1 VIIISKNNQSI
12 LLRRLTINDLD
23 ELCCYLHALSPETK
37 SRFEPHQFDEKS
49 VAGFYATADVHIGYV
64 AIDRATTTIIA
75 YAIIKPGYLEHDK
88 ARLQSYG
95 LIVNDK
101 TDCTFA
107 PSVADS
113 WQGCGIGNNLFHFIL
128 LDLKTTSTKRII
140 LWGGVQAGNDKAL
153 LYYAKNGF
161 KILGQFNHN
170 GDNYDMILD
179 LN

>member
-1 VIIISKNNQSI
+1 VIITSKNNQSI
-12 LLRRLTINDLD
+12 LLRRLTINDLE
-23 ELCCYLHALSPETK
+23 ELCRYLQALSPETK
-37 SRFEPHQFDEKS
+37 SRFGPHQFDEKS

-75 YAIIKPGYLEHDK
+75 YAIIKPGYLQHDK

-113 WQGCGIGNNLFHFIL
+113 WQGLGIGNNLFHFIL
-128 LDLKTTSTKRII
+128 RDLKTTSINRII
-140 LWGGVQAGNDKAL
+140 LWGGVQADNYKAVQ
-153 LYYAKNGF
+153 YYQRNGF
-161 KILGQFNHN
+161 TTLGHFLYN
-170 GDNYDMILD
+170 GNNYDMVYDIV
-179 LN
+179 

>member
-23 ELCCYLHALSPETK
+23 ELCCYLHTLSPETK

-128 LDLKTTSTKRII
+128 GDLKTAGINRII
-140 LWGGVQAGNDKAL
+140 LWGGVQADNDKAVH
-153 LYYAKNGF
+153 YYQRNGF
-161 KILGQFNHN
+161 TTLGHFLYN
-170 GDNYDMILD
+170 GNNYDMVYDIV
-179 LN
+179 